1 MKKLF
6 TTIATA
12 GLLTIPVYGQGQIQ
26 IQSSVVGI
34 DGAPVYDKEP
44 FVWVEKIAG
53 GTIWYRENKR
63 DSAIQEKRLTD
74 IKAVYLSRPTEYV
87 AALELFENRKYESAL
102 TAFRDFKKKYKF
114 FTDIDN
120 SFPALAGYYELA
132 CLRKL
137 KQYEE
142 LAKTEPLFGDGKWLT
157 QENHK
162 DQLKIYKLWTHL
174 ADKAYP
180 KVIKEYETNWL
191 NKKLPSS
198 LRAQVELPQFLL
210 SLRMMKRFSVLES
223 YGIRTRLSFFNH
235 YLILQHSL
243 G

>member
-1 MKKLF
+1 MKKLC
-6 TTIATA
+6 TTIATV
-12 GLLTIPVYGQGQIQ
+12 GLLVLPAFGQGQIQ
-26 IQSSVVGI
+26 IQSSIVGL
-34 DGAPVYDKEP
+34 DGAPVFDKEP

-53 GTIWYRENKR
+53 GNIWYRERKTNPKIAQAKLV
-63 DSAIQEKRLTD
+63 DL
-74 IKAVYLSRPTEYV
+74 KAVYLSRPADYV
-87 AALELFENRKYESAL
+87 AAIELFENRKYESAL
-102 TAFRDFKKKYKF
+102 TAFRDFKEKYKF

-132 CLRKL
+132 
-137 KQYEE
+137 Y
-142 LAKTEPLFGDGKWLT
+142 
-157 QENHK
+157 
-162 DQLKIYKLWTHL
+162 L

-198 LRAQVELPQFLL
+198 LRAQVEFVYGK
-210 SLRMMKRFSVLES
+210 SLEAEGRSEDALIALCKAMNADFA
-223 YGIRTRLSFFNH
+223 RLSFFNH